1 MASDFAA
8 TFVGLRIAGV
18 LGAVVA
24 TVGCILPSCIIMSVM
39 AYLYFKYSSLKMIQG
54 ILAGLRPAVV
64 ALIASAGVSILSL
77 AFFGEKNAVHLE
89 NLNLISVVLFGAAF
103 IVLRKW
109 KASPVLV
116 MLGCGVVGGAVYLL
130 AGG

>member
-1 MASDFAA
+1 MLKLLQLCWSFFQIGLFSIGGGYATMPLIQEQVVENHAWLSMTEFTDLITIAEMTPIAINAA

-64 ALIASAGVSILSL
+64 A
-77 AFFGEKNAVHLE
+77 
-89 NLNLISVVLFGAAF
+89 
-103 IVLRKW
+103 
-109 KASPVLV
+109 
-116 MLGCGVVGGAVYLL
+116 
-130 AGG
+130 